1 MTQQSEVARLMQQI
15 ALETSAMQSA
25 MTGFASVARH
35 DAITHRYEAIGQYC
49 DQLASL
55 VGEEQATDLM
65 IEAYSTTMDALP
77 GDLGGKEQKKTHDH

>member
-15 ALETSAMQSA
+15 ALETSAMQAA
-25 MTGFASVARH
+25 MTGFASVAKH
-35 DAITHRYEAIGQYC
+35 DTITHRYEAIGQCC

-65 IEAYSTTMDALP
+65 IEAYSSTMDALSDEP
-77 GDLGGKEQKKTHDH
+77 GGKEQRKTDEH